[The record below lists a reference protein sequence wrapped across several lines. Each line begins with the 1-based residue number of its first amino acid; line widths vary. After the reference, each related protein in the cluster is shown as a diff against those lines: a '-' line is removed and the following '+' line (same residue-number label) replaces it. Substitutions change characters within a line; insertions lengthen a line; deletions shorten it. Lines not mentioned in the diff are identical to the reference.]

1 MDENN
6 IIEKEK
12 NEFNNKETNDINE
25 EEEEEKGNLIEKKEK
40 VEKINN
46 NVNEEEKDNLIY
58 QKENTENL
66 NDININ
72 FKEKIQAPFLNNN
85 EDNTKIIKE
94 EIIRTNNN
102 YENENKIIT
111 DYIIT
116 IQYTKILKI
125 PYFIFADIIHFYFP
139 YYKFKSIEMKLSE
152 ISTPPFALITKECK

>member
-12 NEFNNKETNDINE
+12 NEFNNKETNNINE
-25 EEEEEKGNLIEKKEK
+25 EEEEKENLIEKKEK

>member
-12 NEFNNKETNDINE
+12 NEFNNKETNNINE
-25 EEEEEKGNLIEKKEK
+25 EEEKENLIEKKEK

-85 EDNTKIIKE
+85 EDTTKIIKE

>member
-12 NEFNNKETNDINE
+12 NEFNNKETNNINE
-25 EEEEEKGNLIEKKEK
+25 EEEEKENLIEKKEK

-139 YYKFKSIEMKLSE
+139 YYKFKSIEIKLSE